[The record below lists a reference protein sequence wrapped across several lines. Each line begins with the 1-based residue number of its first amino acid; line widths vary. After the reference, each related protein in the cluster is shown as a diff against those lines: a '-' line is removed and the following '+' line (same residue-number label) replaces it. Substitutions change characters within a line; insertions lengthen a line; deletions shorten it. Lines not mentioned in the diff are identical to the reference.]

1 MQDKVGAL
9 QLLLSGA
16 DMVSMSGT
24 LLMVHVKF
32 FGSQR
37 ALAILQQTIEDAFSG
52 KRQFLCGEHGY
63 FNLSFV
69 LVIHMAPN

>member
-24 LLMVHVKF
+24 D
-32 FGSQR
+32 GSRQVLRQR

-52 KRQFLCGEHGY
+52 KRQFLSGEHGY

-69 LVIHMAPN
+69 HVIHMPPKASL